1 MASSIR
7 SKTSFFSKKTIV
19 TIILTTLFLVL
30 PLFVSIYEVVNSRLP
45 EDISKASSNI
55 NLTPQDTDI
64 KAIFASYDYD
74 LKEIRKGYTPV
85 PKLFLS
91 SLPDDL
97 DQISNTNERKKIF
110 ISIILPL
117 ILQVNEN
124 IMKDRRQLSEIMFSM
139 ETTREMDNQER
150 TWINKKLKEYRIQTF
165 DLPELYSRM
174 NIIPPSLA
182 ISQAAIET
190 GWGTSR
196 FATEANALYGQWTWD
211 DEKGMVP
218 LKRRD
223 DQSHSIKVFDDLMS
237 AVRGYALN
245 LNTHPVYEDFRIER
259 RKYKNPREIDVG
271 DLLITL
277 IFYSELGYEYIDNLN
292 SIIRVNRLRQFDA
305 AKLSENMFQE
315 ARLNQ
320 AL

>member
-7 SKTSFFSKKTIV
+7 PKTSFFSKKTIA
-19 TIILTTLFLVL
+19 TIILATLFLIL

-45 EDISKASSNI
+45 DGSNI
-55 NLTPQDTDI
+55 DPGIDVTPQDTDI
-64 KAIFASYDYD
+64 RAIFASYDYD
-74 LKEIRKGYTPV
+74 LNEIRRGHTTV
-85 PKLFLS
+85 PKLFLT

-97 DQISNTNERKKIF
+97 SKISDTDERKEIF

-124 IMKDRRQLSEIMFSM
+124 IIKGRKSLSEIMYSM
-139 ETTREMDNQER
+139 ETNGEMSEEER
-150 TWINKKLKEYRIQTF
+150 KWINQKLKQYRIETF
-165 DLPELYSRM
+165 DIPELYSRM

-211 DEKGMVP
+211 DDKGMVP
-218 LKRRD
+218 RQRGD
-223 DQSHSIKVFDDLMS
+223 DEAHSIKVFDNLMG
-237 AVRGYALN
+237 AVRGYAFN
-245 LNTHPVYEDFRIER
+245 LNTHPAYEDFRVER
-259 RKYKNPREIDVG
+259 RQYKNPKNIDVN

-292 SIIRVNRLRQFDA
+292 SIIRVNRLKQFDSA
-305 AKLSENMFQE
+305 RLDENIFQE
-315 ARLNQ
+315 AKLDQ

>member
-7 SKTSFFSKKTIV
+7 PKTSFFNKKIV
-19 TIILTTLFLVL
+19 ATIILATLFLIL

-45 EDISKASSNI
+45 DDTSIDSEID
-55 NLTPQDTDI
+55 LTPHDTDI
-64 KAIFASYDYD
+64 KAIFASYDYN
-74 LKEIRKGYTPV
+74 LNEVRRGLTSV

-91 SLPDDL
+91 SLPENL
-97 DQISNTNERKKIF
+97 EEISDTDERKEIF

-117 ILQVNEN
+117 ILQVNED
-124 IMKDRRQLSEIMFSM
+124 IMNDRKELSEIMYSIESTGDM
-139 ETTREMDNQER
+139 SVEQRG
-150 TWINKKLKEYRIQTF
+150 WIEKKLKQYRIQSF
-165 DLPELYSRM
+165 DIPELYSRM

-218 LKRRD
+218 LKRGD
-223 DQSHSIKVFDDLMS
+223 DQSHSIKVFDNLMG

-245 LNTHPVYEDFRIER
+245 LNTHPAYEDFRIER
-259 RKYKNPREIDVG
+259 RKYENPKDIDVSN
-271 DLLITL
+271 LLITL
-277 IFYSELGYEYIDNLN
+277 IFYSELGYEYIDNLS
-292 SIIRVNRLRQFDA
+292 SIIRVNRLRQFDKA
-305 AKLSENMFQE
+305 RLSENIFQE
-315 ARLNQ
+315 ARLDQ

>member
-7 SKTSFFSKKTIV
+7 PKTSFFSKKIIATIV
-19 TIILTTLFLVL
+19 LATLFLVL

-45 EDISKASSNI
+45 DEIADSNFDP
-55 NLTPQDTDI
+55 NATPQDTDI
-64 KAIFASYDYD
+64 RAIFASYDYD
-74 LKEIRKGYTPV
+74 LIDIRKGHTPV

-91 SLPDDL
+91 SLPENL
-97 DQISNTNERKKIF
+97 DEISNTNERKKIF

-124 IMKDRRQLSEIMFSM
+124 IIKDRKLLSEIMYTM
-139 ETTREMDNQER
+139 ETNGEMDNQQR
-150 TWINKKLKEYRIQTF
+150 DWINRKLKQYRIETF
-165 DLPELYSRM
+165 DIPELYSRM

-182 ISQAAIET
+182 ITQAAIET

-211 DEKGMVP
+211 DDKGMVP
-218 LKRRD
+218 LKRGD
-223 DQSHSIKVFDDLMS
+223 GQTHSIKVFDNLMS
-237 AVRGYALN
+237 AVRGYTLN
-245 LNTHPVYEDFRIER
+245 LNTHPAYEDFRVER
-259 RKYKNPREIDVG
+259 RKYKNPKKIDVR

-292 SIIRVNRLRQFDA
+292 SIIRVNRLRQFDSA
-305 AKLSENMFQE
+305 RLSENMFQE
-315 ARLNQ
+315 ARLDQ